1 MSDNDSMKTPLIDNL
16 RAAPVDLRCE
26 WAFQWAEDGS
36 AIGHARA
43 PVGKLCHEAADE
55 IEALQCRVDGLEKAI
70 KAVQCLID
78 ESDGVCGL
86 HLNGDVAMWRSL
98 LEGGQF
104 EPWLIEFS
112 TAINSTKEMKNAKL

>member
-43 PVGKLCHEAADE
+43 PVGKICHEAADE
-55 IEALQCRVDGLEKAI
+55 IEALQRRVEELEEALDGAQIWLSAALQCPSWHWDPHQGEAAEGALLRANKAL
-70 KAVQCLID
+70 K
-78 ESDGVCGL
+78 S
-86 HLNGDVAMWRSL
+86 N
-98 LEGGQF
+98 
-104 EPWLIEFS
+104 
-112 TAINSTKEMKNAKL
+112 KEQS